1 MRLVIV
7 YALLVFY
14 VDIQVC
20 VQLAVATD
28 SAGGSKKVTYD
39 IHTNKILCMPASAAF
54 THDALYLQQLRYHL
68 LLHIVCVLVYLM

>member
-28 SAGGSKKVTYD
+28 SAGGSKKVIYYESY
-39 IHTNKILCMPASAAF
+39 I
-54 THDALYLQQLRYHL
+54 
-68 LLHIVCVLVYLM
+68 